1 MAVLFPSKE
10 EILITKP
17 SPTEGEL
24 FLINKLEEFLDNSYE
39 IYFQPLLNGDKP
51 DIVILRK
58 NGGILIIEVKDW
70 ELSNYRIDNKGNFS
84 LIKNNA
90 YIKSPIHQALRYKKN
105 ICELHMPMLEDAS
118 IIKKGIKNVV
128 QIAVYFHKENSSS
141 LRYLRNVSNISS
153 NIMGRD
159 NITKS
164 GIDALMRN
172 TRINGS
178 SIYFNEELY
187 IESKRMLQ
195 PSFQLYEDRINISLD
210 EYQMECAKS
219 KVGNYK
225 IKGVAGSGK
234 TIVLAERATNCYK
247 RTNGRILILTYNIT
261 LKNYIEERIGL
272 ALQKNNIDRMIRKEF
287 VITNYHQFINSMAN
301 NHSIKMNLKSYDNI
315 GLFNGIDL
323 SYDKFDGIFI
333 DEVQDF
339 KYEWLKIIKE
349 NFLKKNGEYLLVGDE
364 KQNIYDREL
373 DKENKCKTNIPGT
386 WKTLKKCYRLKEKIA
401 IVAQKFQSEFLSK
414 KYSSDEFEMV
424 YQPNLFSNSHIK
436 YKKVNEDNDYTKI
449 VDDIIE
455 YVKNNSLNNNDIA
468 IISPRVESVRQIEEV
483 LRKKYK
489 ILSTIMH
496 ETEEQYQDII
506 DKNNEDAA
514 GKKLISIR
522 RAKKCNFRMNDGKIK
537 LSTIKSFKGW
547 EIHTLFLLYDESCE
561 EENMYVSITRA
572 ISSLYVINLGT
583 DRYDNFFKNITEG
596 FE

>member
-10 EILITKP
+10 EILTTKP
-17 SPTEGEL
+17 APTEGEL
-24 FLINKLEEFLDNSYE
+24 FLINKLEEYLDDSYE

-51 DIVILRK
+51 DIIILRK
-58 NGGILIIEVKDW
+58 KGGILIIEVKDW
-70 ELSNYRIDNKGNFS
+70 ELSNYRIDNRGNFS
-84 LIKNNA
+84 LRKNNA
-90 YIKSPIHQALRYKKN
+90 YIKSPIHQALRYKKS

-118 IIKKGIKNVV
+118 MRKNNIKNVV

-141 LRYLRNVSNISS
+141 LSYLRNVSNISS

-187 IESKRMLQ
+187 IESKRILQ

-210 EYQMECAKS
+210 EDQMECAKS

-234 TIVLAERATNCYK
+234 TIVLAERAANCYK
-247 RTNGRILILTYNIT
+247 RTKGKILILTYNIT

-301 NHSIKMNLKSYDNI
+301 NHSITINLESYDNI
-315 GLFNGIDL
+315 ELFNGIDL

-373 DKENKCKTNIPGT
+373 DKENKCKTNVRGT
-386 WKTLKKCYRLKEKIA
+386 WKTLKKCYRLKEKTA
-401 IVAQKFQSEFLSK
+401 IVAQKFQSEFLSE
-414 KYSSDEFEMV
+414 KYSSDEFEIV
-424 YQPNLFSNSHIK
+424 YQQNLFSDSHIK

-449 VDDIIE
+449 VDDIIK
-455 YVKNNSLNNNDIA
+455 YVKSNSLNNNDIA
-468 IISPRVESVRQIEEV
+468 IISPRVESVRQIEEI
-483 LRKKYK
+483 LRKNYK

-496 ETEEQYQDII
+496 ETEEAY
-506 DKNNEDAA
+506 
-514 GKKLISIR
+514 SR
-522 RAKKCNFRMNDGKIK
+522 
-537 LSTIKSFKGW
+537 
-547 EIHTLFLLYDESCE
+547 ES
-561 EENMYVSITRA
+561 SH
-572 ISSLYVINLGT
+572 L
-583 DRYDNFFKNITEG
+583 
-596 FE
+596 